1 MNNRN
6 DFNNISYAEFLEQT
20 LGELITMPVKG
31 ICLNAVLDDGAVYT
45 AYHNISMQNK
55 HTISGLVQQDATL
68 DFLKVNGFVKDSE
81 E

>member
-1 MNNRN
+1 MNHENN
-6 DFNNISYAEFLEQT
+6 LNNIPYAEFLEQT
-20 LGELITMPVKG
+20 LQELITMPVKG
-31 ICLNAVLDDGAVYT
+31 ICLNAVLTDGAVYT

-68 DFLKVNGFVKDSE
+68 DFLKANNFIKDE